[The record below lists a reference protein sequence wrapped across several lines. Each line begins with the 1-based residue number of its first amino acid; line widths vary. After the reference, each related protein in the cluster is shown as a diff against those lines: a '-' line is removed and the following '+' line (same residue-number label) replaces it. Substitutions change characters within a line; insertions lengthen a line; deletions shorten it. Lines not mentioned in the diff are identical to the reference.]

1 MSQHALWRA
10 RQSFRGS
17 RCLASVAGRF
27 KLGVMTEGWTIVDD
41 ERTHVVRTEDE
52 GELRCSNGHA
62 VSVSW
67 AHELHGVPLI
77 CRRCREVLEL

>member
-1 MSQHALWRA
+1 
-10 RQSFRGS
+10 
-17 RCLASVAGRF
+17 
-27 KLGVMTEGWTIVDD
+27 MTEGWTIVDD

-52 GELRCSNGHA
+52 GELRCSKGHA